1 MFLFSLHFIYI
12 APGIYWVLFL
22 YINLAR
28 QEGGWMANY
37 ENIRDKGFD
46 KRTTNELRIIASK
59 GGKASGEARRKK
71 ANFRKTLNL
80 LLSAKIENEEL
91 TPFLESLGIDSTL
104 ESAINMAM
112 IKKALKGDVKAYE
125 AVARFAGQY
134 EVPDEDIREKEAD
147 IELKRARKQQ
157 ITGENETDEALDR
170 LDAILKEMRD
180 NAVKQEAE

>member
-1 MFLFSLHFIYI
+1 
-12 APGIYWVLFL
+12 
-22 YINLAR
+22 
-28 QEGGWMANY
+28 MAGY
-37 ENIRDKGFD
+37 ENIRDANNNRTPNERRELA
-46 KRTTNELRIIASK
+46 KRAGE
-59 GGKASGEARRKK
+59 ASGEARRKR

-134 EVPDEDIREKEAD
+134 EVPDEDI
-147 IELKRARKQQ
+147 ELKRARKQQ

>member
-1 MFLFSLHFIYI
+1 
-12 APGIYWVLFL
+12 
-22 YINLAR
+22 
-28 QEGGWMANY
+28 
-37 ENIRDKGFD
+37 
-46 KRTTNELRIIASK
+46 
-59 GGKASGEARRKK
+59 
-71 ANFRKTLNL
+71 
-80 LLSAKIENEEL
+80 
-91 TPFLESLGIDSTL
+91 
-104 ESAINMAM
+104 MAM

-134 EVPDEDIREKEAD
+134 EVPDED

>member
-1 MFLFSLHFIYI
+1 
-12 APGIYWVLFL
+12 
-22 YINLAR
+22 
-28 QEGGWMANY
+28 MANY
-37 ENIRDKGFD
+37 ENIKDANNNRTPNERRELA
-46 KRTTNELRIIASK
+46 KRAGE
-59 GGKASGEARRKK
+59 ASGEARRKR

-134 EVPDEDIREKEAD
+134 EVPDEDI
-147 IELKRARKQQ
+147 ELKRARKQQ

-170 LDAILKEMRD
+170 RDAILKEMRD

>member
-1 MFLFSLHFIYI
+1 
-12 APGIYWVLFL
+12 
-22 YINLAR
+22 
-28 QEGGWMANY
+28 MANY
-37 ENIRDKGFD
+37 ENIKDAND
-46 KRTTNELRIIASK
+46 NRTPNERRELARRA
-59 GGKASGEARRKK
+59 GEASGEARRKK

-134 EVPDEDIREKEAD
+134 EVPDEDI
-147 IELKRARKQQ
+147 ELKRARKQQ

>member
-37 ENIRDKGFD
+37 ENIKDANNN
-46 KRTTNELRIIASK
+46 RTPNERRELARRA
-59 GGKASGEARRKK
+59 GEASGEARRKK

-80 LLSAKIENEEL
+80 LLTAKIDNKEW
-91 TPFLESLGIDSTL
+91 TPFLESIGLDSTL
-104 ESAINMAM
+104 ENAINAAV
-112 IKKALKGDVKAYE
+112 IKRALDGNVKAYE

-134 EVPDEDIREKEAD
+134 EVPDEEIREKEAD

-157 ITGENETDEALDR
+157 ITNENETDEALDR

-180 NAVKQEAE
+180 NAVKQETE

>member
-1 MFLFSLHFIYI
+1 
-12 APGIYWVLFL
+12 
-22 YINLAR
+22 
-28 QEGGWMANY
+28 MANY

-180 NAVKQEAE
+180 NAVKQETE

>member
-1 MFLFSLHFIYI
+1 
-12 APGIYWVLFL
+12 
-22 YINLAR
+22 
-28 QEGGWMANY
+28 MANY
-37 ENIRDKGFD
+37 ENIKDANNNRTPNERRELA
-46 KRTTNELRIIASK
+46 KRAGE
-59 GGKASGEARRKK
+59 ASGEARRKR

-80 LLSAKIENEEL
+80 LLSAKIENEKL

-134 EVPDEDIREKEAD
+134 EVPDEDI
-147 IELKRARKQQ
+147 ELKRARKQQ

>member
-1 MFLFSLHFIYI
+1 
-12 APGIYWVLFL
+12 
-22 YINLAR
+22 
-28 QEGGWMANY
+28 MANY
-37 ENIRDKGFD
+37 ENIKDANNNRTPNERRELA
-46 KRTTNELRIIASK
+46 KRAGE
-59 GGKASGEARRKK
+59 ASGEARRER

-134 EVPDEDIREKEAD
+134 EVPDEDI
-147 IELKRARKQQ
+147 ELKRARKQQ

>member
-1 MFLFSLHFIYI
+1 MICI
-12 APGIYWVLFL
+12 EKIKE
-22 YINLAR
+22 R
-28 QEGGWMANY
+28 QV
-37 ENIRDKGFD
+37 NILRFAEKL
-46 KRTTNELRIIASK
+46 RNAMQELDLNQAQMCGLTGKSK
-59 GGKASGEARRKK
+59 A
-71 ANFRKTLNL
+71 
-80 LLSAKIENEEL
+80 
-91 TPFLESLGIDSTL
+91 FLESLGIDSTL

-134 EVPDEDIREKEAD
+134 EVPDEEIREKEAD

-180 NAVKQEAE
+180 NAVKQETE

>member
-1 MFLFSLHFIYI
+1 
-12 APGIYWVLFL
+12 
-22 YINLAR
+22 
-28 QEGGWMANY
+28 MANY
-37 ENIRDKGFD
+37 ENIKDANNNRTPNERRELA
-46 KRTTNELRIIASK
+46 KRAGE
-59 GGKASGEARRKK
+59 ASGEARRKR

-134 EVPDEDIREKEAD
+134 EVPNED

>member
-1 MFLFSLHFIYI
+1 
-12 APGIYWVLFL
+12 
-22 YINLAR
+22 
-28 QEGGWMANY
+28 MANY
-37 ENIRDKGFD
+37 ENIKDANNNRTPNERRELA
-46 KRTTNELRIIASK
+46 KRAGE
-59 GGKASGEARRKK
+59 ASGEARRKR

-91 TPFLESLGIDSTL
+91 TPFLESLGIDSTP

-134 EVPDEDIREKEAD
+134 EVPDED

>member
-1 MFLFSLHFIYI
+1 
-12 APGIYWVLFL
+12 
-22 YINLAR
+22 
-28 QEGGWMANY
+28 MANY
-37 ENIRDKGFD
+37 ENIKDANNNRTPNERRELA
-46 KRTTNELRIIASK
+46 KRAGE
-59 GGKASGEARRKK
+59 ASGEARRKR

-80 LLSAKIENEEL
+80 LLSTKIENEEL

-134 EVPDEDIREKEAD
+134 EVPDEDI
-147 IELKRARKQQ
+147 ELKRARKQQ

>member
-1 MFLFSLHFIYI
+1 
-12 APGIYWVLFL
+12 
-22 YINLAR
+22 
-28 QEGGWMANY
+28 MANY
-37 ENIRDKGFD
+37 ENIKDANNNRTPNERRELA
-46 KRTTNELRIIASK
+46 KRAGE
-59 GGKASGEARRKK
+59 ASGEARRKR

-134 EVPDEDIREKEAD
+134 EVPDEDI
-147 IELKRARKQQ
+147 ELKRARKQQ

-180 NAVKQEAE
+180 NEVKQEAE

>member
-1 MFLFSLHFIYI
+1 
-12 APGIYWVLFL
+12 
-22 YINLAR
+22 
-28 QEGGWMANY
+28 MANY
-37 ENIRDKGFD
+37 ENIKDANNNRTPNERRELA
-46 KRTTNELRIIASK
+46 KRAGE
-59 GGKASGEARRKK
+59 ASGEARRKR

-125 AVARFAGQY
+125 AVARFTGQY
-134 EVPDEDIREKEAD
+134 EVPDED

>member
-1 MFLFSLHFIYI
+1 
-12 APGIYWVLFL
+12 
-22 YINLAR
+22 
-28 QEGGWMANY
+28 MANY
-37 ENIRDKGFD
+37 ENIKDANNNRTPNERRELA
-46 KRTTNELRIIASK
+46 KRAGE
-59 GGKASGEARRKK
+59 ASGEARRKR

-134 EVPDEDIREKEAD
+134 EVPDEDI
-147 IELKRARKQQ
+147 ELKRARKQQ

>member
-1 MFLFSLHFIYI
+1 
-12 APGIYWVLFL
+12 
-22 YINLAR
+22 
-28 QEGGWMANY
+28 MANY

-46 KRTTNELRIIASK
+46 KRTTNELRVIASK

-80 LLSAKIENEEL
+80 LLSAKIENEDL

-134 EVPDEDIREKEAD
+134 EVPDEDI
-147 IELKRARKQQ
+147 ELKRARKQQ

>member
-1 MFLFSLHFIYI
+1 
-12 APGIYWVLFL
+12 
-22 YINLAR
+22 
-28 QEGGWMANY
+28 MANY

-46 KRTTNELRIIASK
+46 KRTTNELRVIASK

-112 IKKALKGDVKAYE
+112 IKRALKGDVKAYE

-134 EVPDEDIREKEAD
+134 EVPDED

-180 NAVKQEAE
+180 NAAKQEAE

>member
-1 MFLFSLHFIYI
+1 
-12 APGIYWVLFL
+12 
-22 YINLAR
+22 
-28 QEGGWMANY
+28 MANY
-37 ENIRDKGFD
+37 ENIKDANNNRTPNERRELA
-46 KRTTNELRIIASK
+46 KRAGE
-59 GGKASGEARRKK
+59 ASGEARRKR

-134 EVPDEDIREKEAD
+134 EVPDEDI
-147 IELKRARKQQ
+147 ELKRARKQQ
-157 ITGENETDEALDR
+157 LTGENETDEALDR

>member
-1 MFLFSLHFIYI
+1 
-12 APGIYWVLFL
+12 
-22 YINLAR
+22 
-28 QEGGWMANY
+28 MANY
-37 ENIRDKGFD
+37 ENIKDANNNRTPNERRELA
-46 KRTTNELRIIASK
+46 KRAGE
-59 GGKASGEARRKK
+59 ASGEARRKR

-104 ESAINMAM
+104 ESAINMAI

-134 EVPDEDIREKEAD
+134 EVPDED

>member
-1 MFLFSLHFIYI
+1 
-12 APGIYWVLFL
+12 
-22 YINLAR
+22 
-28 QEGGWMANY
+28 MANY
-37 ENIRDKGFD
+37 ENIKDANNN
-46 KRTTNELRIIASK
+46 RTPNERRELAQRA
-59 GGKASGEARRKK
+59 GEASGEERRKS
-71 ANFRKTLNL
+71 ANNRKTLNL

-91 TPFLESLGIDSTL
+91 TTYLESLGIDSTL

-134 EVPDEDIREKEAD
+134 EVPDEDI
-147 IELKRARKQQ
+147 ELKRARKQQ

>member
-1 MFLFSLHFIYI
+1 
-12 APGIYWVLFL
+12 
-22 YINLAR
+22 
-28 QEGGWMANY
+28 MANY
-37 ENIRDKGFD
+37 ENIKDANNNRTPNERRELA
-46 KRTTNELRIIASK
+46 KRAGE
-59 GGKASGEARRKK
+59 ASGEARRKR

-134 EVPDEDIREKEAD
+134 EVPDEY
-147 IELKRARKQQ
+147 IELKSAMKQQ

>member
-1 MFLFSLHFIYI
+1 
-12 APGIYWVLFL
+12 
-22 YINLAR
+22 
-28 QEGGWMANY
+28 MANY
-37 ENIRDKGFD
+37 ENIKDANNNRTPNERRELA
-46 KRTTNELRIIASK
+46 KRAGE
-59 GGKASGEARRKK
+59 ASGEARRKR

-134 EVPDEDIREKEAD
+134 EVPYP
-147 IELKRARKQQ
+147 KQCKSC
-157 ITGENETDEALDR
+157 TY
-170 LDAILKEMRD
+170 
-180 NAVKQEAE
+180 

>member
-1 MFLFSLHFIYI
+1 
-12 APGIYWVLFL
+12 
-22 YINLAR
+22 
-28 QEGGWMANY
+28 MANY

-46 KRTTNELRIIASK
+46 KRTTNELRVIASK

-91 TPFLESLGIDSTL
+91 TPFLESLGIDRTL

-134 EVPDEDIREKEAD
+134 EVPDEDS
-147 IELKRARKQQ
+147 ELKRARKQQ

>member
-1 MFLFSLHFIYI
+1 
-12 APGIYWVLFL
+12 
-22 YINLAR
+22 
-28 QEGGWMANY
+28 MANY
-37 ENIRDKGFD
+37 ENIKDANNNRTPNERRELA
-46 KRTTNELRIIASK
+46 KRAGE
-59 GGKASGEARRKK
+59 ASGEARRKK

-134 EVPDEDIREKEAD
+134 EVPDEDI
-147 IELKRARKQQ
+147 ELKRARKQQ

>member
-1 MFLFSLHFIYI
+1 
-12 APGIYWVLFL
+12 
-22 YINLAR
+22 
-28 QEGGWMANY
+28 MANY
-37 ENIRDKGFD
+37 ENIKDANNNRTPNERRELA
-46 KRTTNELRIIASK
+46 KRAGE
-59 GGKASGEARRKK
+59 ASGEARRKR

-134 EVPDEDIREKEAD
+134 EVPDEDI
-147 IELKRARKQQ
+147 ELKRARKQQ

-180 NAVKQEAE
+180 NAVKQETE

>member
-1 MFLFSLHFIYI
+1 
-12 APGIYWVLFL
+12 
-22 YINLAR
+22 
-28 QEGGWMANY
+28 MANY

-46 KRTTNELRIIASK
+46 KRTTTELREIASR

-80 LLSAKIENEEL
+80 LLTAKIDNEEW
-91 TPFLESLGIDSTL
+91 TPFLESIGLDSTL
-104 ESAINMAM
+104 ESAINAAM
-112 IKKALKGDVKAYE
+112 IKRALNGDVKAYE

-134 EVPDEDIREKEAD
+134 EMPDEDIRNKEAD
-147 IELKRARKQQ
+147 IELKQARKQQ

-180 NAVKQEAE
+180 NAIKQETE

>member
-1 MFLFSLHFIYI
+1 
-12 APGIYWVLFL
+12 
-22 YINLAR
+22 
-28 QEGGWMANY
+28 MANY
-37 ENIRDKGFD
+37 ENIKDANNNRTPNERRELA
-46 KRTTNELRIIASK
+46 KRAGE
-59 GGKASGEARRKK
+59 ASGEARRKR

-134 EVPDEDIREKEAD
+134 EVPDEDI
-147 IELKRARKQQ
+147 ELKRARKQQ

-180 NAVKQEAE
+180 NAVKLEAE

>member
-1 MFLFSLHFIYI
+1 
-12 APGIYWVLFL
+12 
-22 YINLAR
+22 
-28 QEGGWMANY
+28 MANY
-37 ENIRDKGFD
+37 ENIKDANNNRTPNERRELA
-46 KRTTNELRIIASK
+46 KRAGE
-59 GGKASGEARRKK
+59 ASGEARRKR

-104 ESAINMAM
+104 EIAINMAM

-134 EVPDEDIREKEAD
+134 EVPDED